1 MRGAGGLFAL
11 WMKPLRPQ
19 ASQDRNP
26 NRVPLSPLTLG
37 PLVQKGSPLRTQREA
52 GDSQGFQLFWG
63 AYGKQVGAG
72 SMTDTSRP
80 FVAGWGDPGT
90 GGEGPHRACLWSP
103 CQAWCPLPAGLCSHC
118 FHGAVLFLMRVACW
132 QDLKQFVILLKLHF
146 SLG

>member
-1 MRGAGGLFAL
+1 
-11 WMKPLRPQ
+11 MKPLRPQ

-80 FVAGWGDPGT
+80 FVAGGVTQAQEGRDPTEPVCGHLAKP
-90 GGEGPHRACLWSP
+90 GAL
-103 CQAWCPLPAGLCSHC
+103 CQLDSVPTVSMELFCS
-118 FHGAVLFLMRVACW
+118 
-132 QDLKQFVILLKLHF
+132 
-146 SLG
+146 